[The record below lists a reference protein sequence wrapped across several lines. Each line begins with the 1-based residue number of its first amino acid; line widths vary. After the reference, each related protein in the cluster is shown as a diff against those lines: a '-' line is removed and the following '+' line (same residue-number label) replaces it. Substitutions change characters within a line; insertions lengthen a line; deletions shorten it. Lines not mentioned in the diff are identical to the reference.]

1 MCVRFL
7 KIGSF
12 LHRSSGR
19 PRSHANPPVS
29 AQPLEF
35 RDSRVCHYTGPLCNL
50 PAPWGARWKFAGQP
64 KASQGGCRLVGLVPP
79 PPQAG
84 TLPAVRGFCQ
94 VQRRGAGR
102 KKSDGGSL
110 SRLPWALT
118 QSIPLQPPGPATPM
132 VPQAPLFVL
141 TPSSALGCWEAAGR
155 AALQG
160 LPGLCTRP
168 VTGSRPGRSQGNPHQ
183 DRAGA
188 TPRPPPPGRHP
199 SCLRGETGLSLPA
212 LVSRKLLTR
221 AG

>member
-1 MCVRFL
+1 M
-7 KIGSF
+7 
-12 LHRSSGR
+12 
-19 PRSHANPPVS
+19 
-29 AQPLEF
+29 
-35 RDSRVCHYTGPLCNL
+35 CHYTGPLCNL
-50 PAPWGARWKFAGQP
+50 PAPSGARWKFAGQP

-79 PPQAG
+79 EAG

-94 VQRRGAGR
+94 VERREGSRKKEKRRGQL
-102 KKSDGGSL
+102 GS
-110 SRLPWALT
+110 A
-118 QSIPLQPPGPATPM
+118 PLGPDPSFPLHPPGPATPM